1 MKMTLSEV
9 LACPVGMSFEEYGR
23 LLQKKKSLERKLNRE
38 ADNADN
44 LRIEL
49 DVLMDE
55 EGSERYRRT
64 AILLRD
70 TDCHIQ
76 EIRAELNEVKRRL
89 RA

>member
-23 LLQKKKSLERKLNRE
+23 LLRKKKSLEKALNAKADKADALRDKL
-38 ADNADN
+38 D
-44 LRIEL
+44 I
-49 DVLMDE
+49 LMDE

-70 TDCHIQ
+70 TDNLIQ
-76 EIRAELNEVKRRL
+76 EIRRELNEIAKKGVK
-89 RA
+89 

>member
-23 LLQKKKSLERKLNRE
+23 LLRKKKSLEKKLSAE
-38 ADNADN
+38 ADKADA
-44 LRIEL
+44 LRDKL
-49 DVLMDE
+49 DILMDE
-55 EGSERYRRT
+55 EGSERHRRT

-70 TDCHIQ
+70 TDNHIQ
-76 EIRAELNEVKRRL
+76 EIRAELNEAKRRL

>member
-23 LLQKKKSLERKLNRE
+23 LLQKKKSLEKKLNAE
-38 ADNADN
+38 ADKADA
-44 LRIEL
+44 LRDKL
-49 DVLMDE
+49 DILMDE

-70 TDCHIQ
+70 TDNLIQ
-76 EIRAELNEVKRRL
+76 EIRRELNEIAKKGVK
-89 RA
+89 